1 VERIRVLIA
10 DDHTLVREGLRALLQ
25 AEGEFEVIAEAA
37 NGREAIDRAIQMQP
51 DVVLMDIGMPEV
63 DGLAATRRITKAN
76 PAIRVLVLTVHESED
91 YFFRVLEAGAHG
103 FLVKDAASTELLA
116 AVRAVHHGG
125 VFLHPPM
132 AKRLVDEYLMR
143 ISSGEERAAHALL
156 TPRERQI
163 LALIGSGNTNQEIA
177 DQLLLSVN
185 TVQAHRSHII
195 DKLDIHSRAE
205 LMRYAIRV
213 GLLRDPG

>member
-1 VERIRVLIA
+1 
-10 DDHTLVREGLRALLQ
+10 
-25 AEGEFEVIAEAA
+25 
-37 NGREAIDRAIQMQP
+37 
-51 DVVLMDIGMPEV
+51 
-63 DGLAATRRITKAN
+63 
-76 PAIRVLVLTVHESED
+76 
-91 YFFRVLEAGAHG
+91 
-103 FLVKDAASTELLA
+103 
-116 AVRAVHHGG
+116 
-125 VFLHPPM
+125 
-132 AKRLVDEYLMR
+132 MR

>member
-1 VERIRVLIA
+1 MERIRVLIA

-177 DQLLLSVN
+177 DQLSLSVN